1 MSIEVNPEW
10 WKTLFDDI
18 YLLTDARSVCD
29 DRITRKEV
37 DLLLDLLP
45 IRQSHRIMDLCGGH
59 GRHTFDLHRRGFT
72 GCCLLDYSE
81 SLIEKA
87 KSTAKENNISID
99 CIQADARDTGLPE
112 ESFDGVLILGNSLGY
127 LPDPVS
133 DVHILTE
140 AARIMRKGGWLA
152 VDVTDGEMV
161 RSNFSPSAWHEI
173 GEDTVVCR
181 QRELGVNTIRAR
193 EMVLSK
199 EKGLLRDRTY
209 EIRLY
214 SPERIRE
221 LFETAGFCEID
232 VYADISTLRK
242 EEDEDYG
249 FMNHR
254 MIATGRKR

>member
-1 MSIEVNPEW
+1 MGITVDPDW

-59 GRHTFDLHRRGFT
+59 GRHTFDLHRRGFSE
-72 GCCLLDYSE
+72 CCLLDYSE

-87 KSTAKENNISID
+87 KSKAEEDSLSVE
-99 CIQADARDTGLPE
+99 CIRADARDTGFPDG
-112 ESFDGVLILGNSLGY
+112 SFDAVLILGNSLGY
-127 LPDPVS
+127 LPDS
-133 DVHILTE
+133 AADVHILTE
-140 AARIMRKGGWLA
+140 AARIIRPGGWLA
-152 VDVTDGEMV
+152 VDVTDGEKV
-161 RSNFSPSAWHEI
+161 RSCFSPSAWHEI

-181 QRELGVNTIRAR
+181 QRELGEDTVRVR

-199 EKGLLRDRTY
+199 DKGLLRDRTY
-209 EIRLY
+209 AVRLY
-214 SPERIRE
+214 SPEQVRE
-221 LFETAGFCEID
+221 LFETAGFREIK
-232 VYADISTLRK
+232 VYTDISALK
-242 EEDEDYG
+242 KDEDKDYG

-254 MIATGRKR
+254 IIATGRKR